1 MRLSNLSIET
11 AQLRNVPRI
20 VREFSSLRVLQ
31 SVCSSSNDFG
41 YDKGSFPWGSQF
53 MYPLLL
59 QSKHQ
64 VANLEGSGT
73 QSTAVIVTEVLLI
86 NSCACKRRVAC
97 FFERVDCIF
106 ECFICFFFVLCFD
119 SWCVEPYI

>member
-20 VREFSSLRVLQ
+20 VREFACLRMLQ
-31 SVCSSSNDFG
+31 SVCSTT
-41 YDKGSFPWGSQF
+41 YDLGDDDGSFPWRSKF
-53 MYPLLL
+53 MHLLLL

-73 QSTAVIVTEVLLI
+73 QSTAVIVAEVLLI
-86 NSCACKRRVAC
+86 DSCAC
-97 FFERVDCIF
+97 
-106 ECFICFFFVLCFD
+106 
-119 SWCVEPYI
+119 